1 MTIERNKLGFA
12 LDGRD
17 STTMARAATI
27 TLARGTIQTPI
38 FMPVGTVGTVKGLTP
53 HELQDAGVQILLG
66 NTYHL
71 FLRPGTEVLQRHGDL
86 HQFMRWDRPILT
98 DSGGYQFFSLSR
110 LCKYS
115 DAGVVF
121 SSHLDGSRHTFTP
134 ERVMQIQEAIGSDI
148 HMQLDQC
155 PALPATTEVL
165 RGAMRR
171 SAAWAMR
178 SRVVA
183 AEQRGALF
191 AIIQG
196 GTDLALR
203 EEHCAM
209 LAGEDFA
216 GFALGGL
223 AVGEAPSEMYDVIE
237 ATTPHLPADR
247 PRYLMGVGTPRD
259 ILEAIGRGVDMF
271 DCVMP
276 TRNARNGGLFTHGGK
291 LNLKNARHLQ
301 DSAPPD
307 AQCVCYTCCNYSRG
321 YLAHLFRAQE
331 LLGPRLA
338 TIHNVAYYLSL
349 VTGAR
354 EAILAGGFG
363 AYRAACIAGWLEG
376 EQERPSAG

>member
-1 MTIERNKLGFA
+1 MTIERNKLGFV

-17 STTMARAATI
+17 SSTMARAATI

-53 HELQDAGVQILLG
+53 HELEDAGVQILLG

-115 DAGVVF
+115 DEGVVF
-121 SSHLDGSRHTFTP
+121 SSHLDGSRHNFTP

-155 PALPATTEVL
+155 PALPATKDVL

-178 SRVVA
+178 SRTVA

-203 EEHCAM
+203 QEHCEL

-223 AVGEAPSEMYDVIE
+223 AVGEAPTEMYDVIE

-247 PRYLMGVGTPRD
+247 PRYLMGVGTPHD

-291 LNLKNARHLQ
+291 LNLRNARHLQ

-307 AQCVCYTCCNYSRG
+307 SHCRCYTCRNYSRG

-354 EAILAGGFG
+354 EAILAGRFG
-363 AYRAACIAGWLEG
+363 AYRAACIEGWSAG

>member
-1 MTIERNKLGFA
+1 MTIERNKLGFV

-53 HELQDAGVQILLG
+53 HELEDAGVQILLG

-71 FLRPGTEVLQRHGDL
+71 FLRPGTEVLQQHGDL

-203 EEHCAM
+203 QEHCEL

-223 AVGEAPSEMYDVIE
+223 AVGEAPTEMYDVIE

-291 LNLKNARHLQ
+291 LNMKNARHLQ
-301 DSAPPD
+301 DSGPPD
-307 AQCVCYTCCNYSRG
+307 SQCGCYTCRNYSRG

-354 EAILAGGFG
+354 EAILEGRFG
-363 AYRAACIAGWLEG
+363 AYRAACIEGWSAG

>member
-1 MTIERNKLGFA
+1 MTIERNKLGFV

-17 STTMARAATI
+17 SSTMARAATI

-53 HELQDAGVQILLG
+53 HELEDAGVQILLG

-203 EEHCAM
+203 HEHCDL

-291 LNLKNARHLQ
+291 LNLKNARYLQ
-301 DSAPPD
+301 DSGPPD
-307 AQCVCYTCCNYSRG
+307 SRCGCYTCRNYARG

-354 EAILAGGFG
+354 EAILAGRFG
-363 AYRAACIAGWLEG
+363 AYRDACIEGWSAG

>member
-1 MTIERNKLGFA
+1 MTTERGKLGFE
-12 LDGRD
+12 LDATDPG
-17 STTMARAATI
+17 TMARAATI
-27 TLARGTIQTPI
+27 RVRRGTIRTPI

-53 HELQDAGVQILLG
+53 HELDAAGVQILLG

-71 FLRPGTEVLQRHGDL
+71 FLRPGTAVLEAHGKL
-86 HQFMRWDRPILT
+86 HRFMGWERPILT
-98 DSGGYQFFSLSR
+98 DSGGYQFFSLSK

-115 DAGVVF
+115 EEGVSF
-121 SSHLDGSRHTFTP
+121 ASHLDGSRHLFTP
-134 ERVMQIQEAIGSDI
+134 ERVMQIQESIGSDI

-165 RGAMRR
+165 REAMRR
-171 SAAWAMR
+171 SAAWALR
-178 SRVVA
+178 SRSVSA
-183 AEQRGALF
+183 DQQGALF

-196 GTDLALR
+196 GTDLSLR
-203 EEHCAM
+203 REHCEL

-223 AVGEAPSEMYDVIE
+223 AVGEAPAEMYDVIE
-237 ATTPHLPADR
+237 ATTPHLPSDR

-259 ILEAIGRGVDMF
+259 LLEAIGRGVDMF

-276 TRNARNGGLFTHGGK
+276 TRNARNGQLFTSVGK
-291 LNLKNARHLQ
+291 VNLRNARHIT
-301 DSAPPD
+301 DGGPPD
-307 AQCVCYTCCNYSRG
+307 PACRCYTCSNFSRG

-354 EAILAGGFG
+354 EAIVAGRFS
-363 AYRAACIAGWLEG
+363 AYRAACVEGWSAAGNG
-376 EQERPSAG
+376 G

>member
-1 MTIERNKLGFA
+1 MTTERNKLGFT
-12 LDGRD
+12 LDGLD
-17 STTMARAATI
+17 ATTMARAATI
-27 TLARGTIQTPI
+27 TLTRGTIRTPI

-53 HELQDAGVQILLG
+53 HELDDAGVQILLG

-71 FLRPGTEVLQRHGDL
+71 FLRPGTDILQRHGDL
-86 HQFMRWDRPILT
+86 HRFMRWDRPILT

-115 DAGVVF
+115 DEGVKF
-121 SSHLDGSRHTFTP
+121 ASHLDGTRHLFTP

-155 PALPATTEVL
+155 PALPATTDIL
-165 RGAMRR
+165 RGAMKR
-171 SAAWAMR
+171 SAAWALR
-178 SRVVA
+178 SRSVSVD
-183 AEQRGALF
+183 QRGALF

-203 EEHCAM
+203 REHCEL

-223 AVGEAPSEMYDVIE
+223 AVGEAPAEMYDVIE
-237 ATTPHLPADR
+237 ATTPSLPTDR

-259 ILEAIGRGVDMF
+259 ILEAIGRGIDMF

-276 TRNARNGGLFTHGGK
+276 TRNARNGQLFTHAGK
-291 LNLKNARHLQ
+291 LNLRNARHVQ
-301 DSAPPD
+301 DESPPD
-307 AQCVCYTCCNYSRG
+307 ARCTCYTCRNYSRG

-338 TIHNVAYYLSL
+338 TIHNVAYYLTL

-354 EAILAGGFG
+354 AAILSGDFSG
-363 AYRAACIAGWLEG
+363 YRARCLSEWAAGEA
-376 EQERPSAG
+376 ERPSGG

>member
-1 MTIERNKLGFA
+1 MTIERNKLGFV

-17 STTMARAATI
+17 SSTMARAATI

-53 HELQDAGVQILLG
+53 HELEDAGVQILLG

-115 DAGVVF
+115 DEGVVF

-178 SRVVA
+178 SRTVA

-203 EEHCAM
+203 KEHCEL

-223 AVGEAPSEMYDVIE
+223 AVGEAPTEMYDVIE
-237 ATTPHLPADR
+237 ATTPYLPADR

-301 DSAPPD
+301 DSAPLD
-307 AQCVCYTCCNYSRG
+307 SHCSCYTCRNYSRG
-321 YLAHLFRAQE
+321 YLAHLFRSQE

-354 EAILAGGFG
+354 EAILAGRFG
-363 AYRAACIAGWLEG
+363 AYRAACIEAWAAG

>member
-1 MTIERNKLGFA
+1 MTTERNKLGFT

-17 STTMARAATI
+17 GATMARAATI
-27 TLARGTIQTPI
+27 TLARGTIRTPI

-53 HELQDAGVQILLG
+53 HELDDAGVQILLG

-71 FLRPGTEVLQRHGDL
+71 FLRPGTEVLRQHGDL

-110 LCKYS
+110 LCKYT
-115 DAGVVF
+115 DEGVKF
-121 SSHLDGSRHTFTP
+121 ASHLDGTRHLFTP

-155 PALPATTEVL
+155 PALPATTDIL
-165 RGAMRR
+165 RGAMKR
-171 SAAWAMR
+171 SAAWALR
-178 SRVVA
+178 SRAVSGD
-183 AEQRGALF
+183 QRGALF

-203 EEHCAM
+203 QEHCEL

-223 AVGEAPSEMYDVIE
+223 AVGEAPTEMYDVIE

-259 ILEAIGRGVDMF
+259 ILEAIGRGIDMF

-276 TRNARNGGLFTHGGK
+276 TRNARNGQLFTHGGK
-291 LNLKNARHLQ
+291 LNLRNARHIT
-301 DSAPPD
+301 DGGPPD
-307 AQCVCYTCCNYSRG
+307 ARCSCYTCRNYSRG
-321 YLAHLFRAQE
+321 YMAHLFRAQE

-354 EAILAGGFG
+354 EAILRGDFAG
-363 AYRAACIAGWLEG
+363 YRAACLADWAAGEA
-376 EQERPSAG
+376 ERPSAG

>member
-53 HELQDAGVQILLG
+53 HELEDAGVQILLG

-71 FLRPGTEVLQRHGDL
+71 FLRPGTEVLQQHGDL

-115 DAGVVF
+115 DEGVVF

-155 PALPATTEVL
+155 PALPASTQVL

-178 SRVVA
+178 SRVAA
-183 AEQRGALF
+183 AEQQGALF

-203 EEHCAM
+203 QEHCEL

-291 LNLKNARHLQ
+291 LNMKNARHLQ
-301 DSAPPD
+301 DSGPPD
-307 AQCVCYTCCNYSRG
+307 SLCGCYTCRNYSRG

-331 LLGPRLA
+331 MLGPRLA

-354 EAILAGGFG
+354 EAILAGRFA
-363 AYRAACIAGWLEG
+363 AYRAACIEGWAAA

>member
-1 MTIERNKLGFA
+1 MTIERNKLGFV

-53 HELQDAGVQILLG
+53 HELEDAGVQILLG

-71 FLRPGTEVLQRHGDL
+71 FLRPGTEVLQQHGDL

-203 EEHCAM
+203 QEHCEL

-223 AVGEAPSEMYDVIE
+223 AVGEAPTEMYDVIE

-301 DSAPPD
+301 DSGPPD
-307 AQCVCYTCCNYSRG
+307 SQCGCYTCRNYSRG

-354 EAILAGGFG
+354 EAILEGRFG
-363 AYRAACIAGWLEG
+363 AYRAACIEGWSAG

>member
-1 MTIERNKLGFA
+1 
-12 LDGRD
+12 
-17 STTMARAATI
+17 MARAATI

-53 HELQDAGVQILLG
+53 HELEDAGVQILLG

-115 DAGVVF
+115 DEGVVF

-178 SRVVA
+178 SRTVA

-203 EEHCAM
+203 QEHCEL

-223 AVGEAPSEMYDVIE
+223 AVGEAPTEMYDVIE
-237 ATTPHLPADR
+237 ATTPHLPVDR
-247 PRYLMGVGTPRD
+247 PRYLMGVGTPAD

-291 LNLKNARHLQ
+291 LNLRNARHLQ

-307 AQCVCYTCCNYSRG
+307 SQCSCYTCRNYSRG

-338 TIHNVAYYLSL
+338 TIHNLAYYLSL

-354 EAILAGGFG
+354 EAILAGRFG
-363 AYRAACIAGWLEG
+363 AYRAACIEGWSAGD
-376 EQERPSAG
+376 QERPSAG